1 MFLTWKDVYNKC
13 KMYTQNYFIFASL
26 NLYTRVYTVN
36 TLKNHGYIN
45 IISTW
50 VVELQ
55 VTFSYSECGIR
66 VL

>member
-1 MFLTWKDVYNKC
+1 
-13 KMYTQNYFIFASL
+13 MYTQNYFIFASL